1 MALITTTA
9 QLRTYVPININFVF
23 TEIQPFIEPVE
34 QEYIVPLIGQD
45 QLTTLTN
52 LGTPSGDNLELI
64 KKLRKAIS
72 FLSVY
77 KWIPFGN
84 LNVNSGGFGVT
95 GTPNQQVASQW
106 RVDNLEEMC
115 LREGYNAL
123 EQVLEYLWSVN
134 EGTFTDWDASDEKL
148 NHRAFIFLTSKDFS
162 KYYNIEN
169 SYEFF
174 CTIKPAIEEVQNQY
188 LKPILGD
195 DFYDQLMDQISS
207 DTVSANNLLIWTM
220 AKRAVAP
227 LAIYESVASL
237 GIKLDRWGITTL
249 ETSDQDS
256 TKLRKPAPKERLSYA
271 LRKAGDDGRKHLG
284 NLRAYLNN
292 NASETL
298 YPLYYDSDLY
308 SDPADLDLEDDGDM
322 VNDEDSGIFVM

>member
-1 MALITTTA
+1 MALVTTTD
-9 QLRTYVPININFVF
+9 QLRSYVPVTKNFVIS
-23 TEIQPFIEPVE
+23 EIQPFIDAVE
-34 QEYIVPLIGQD
+34 LEYIVPLIGQE
-45 QLTTLTN
+45 QLTTLD
-52 LGTPSGDNLELI
+52 GIATPSGANLILI
-64 KKLRKAIS
+64 QKLSKAIS

-95 GTPNQQVASQW
+95 GTANQQVASQW
-106 RVDNLEEMC
+106 RVDNLEETC
-115 LREGYNAL
+115 RREGYNAL
-123 EQVLEYLWSVN
+123 EQVLEYLWSVD

-148 NHRAFIFLTSKDFS
+148 NHRSLVMLTSKDFS
-162 KYYNIEN
+162 KYYNIDN
-169 SYEFF
+169 SYDFF
-174 CTIKPAIEEVQNQY
+174 CTIKPGIEEVQNQY

-195 DFYDQLMDQISS
+195 DFFEQLLIQIS
-207 DTVSANNLLIWTM
+207 TNEVSANNAIILTM

-256 TKLRKPAPKERLSYA
+256 TKLRKPATKERLSYA

-292 NASETL
+292 NASASL
-298 YPLYYDSDLY
+298 YPLYFDSDLY
-308 SDPADLDLEDDGDM
+308 SDPEDLTNEDDSDM
-322 VNDEDSGIFVM
+322 VNEEDSGFFIM